1 MDHCKEQGPSNL
13 GAQVSKLGSVEPG
26 PTRGSPP
33 ARPQPDKRSRGGCGG
48 ALAVLPP
55 PLAAVPRGLIP
66 PGSDTRH
73 QLPQTPQKAAAGT
86 AEEARRRLG
95 LGWGFSGGTTFMAF
109 FFLLFLFAA
118 LRIHQSSPP
127 RPRGENTLGPQGLVP
142 RGCRKK
148 APPPRHTRAFRG
160 SKEGLGAG
168 IATRGTSTP
177 PTKTPLTP
185 NLAHVSPT
193 KTPLSPHS
201 PHPGREGGKRGG
213 EISLAKSYNKR
224 G

>member
-109 FFLLFLFAA
+109 FFIISFCSPTNSPELPPSAP
-118 LRIHQSSPP
+118 RGKYPRTPRTCPEGVQKEGPPSPP
-127 RPRGENTLGPQGLVP
+127 
-142 RGCRKK
+142 
-148 APPPRHTRAFRG
+148 HTC
-160 SKEGLGAG
+160 L
-168 IATRGTSTP
+168 
-177 PTKTPLTP
+177 
-185 NLAHVSPT
+185 
-193 KTPLSPHS
+193 
-201 PHPGREGGKRGG
+201 
-213 EISLAKSYNKR
+213 
-224 G
+224 

>member
-109 FFLLFLFAA
+109 FFYYFFLQPYEFT
-118 LRIHQSSPP
+118 RVPP
-127 RPRGENTLGPQGLVP
+127 LGPEGKIPSDPKDLSRGGAERRPPLPATHVP
-142 RGCRKK
+142 
-148 APPPRHTRAFRG
+148 
-160 SKEGLGAG
+160 LGGA
-168 IATRGTSTP
+168 
-177 PTKTPLTP
+177 
-185 NLAHVSPT
+185 
-193 KTPLSPHS
+193 
-201 PHPGREGGKRGG
+201 KRG
-213 EISLAKSYNKR
+213 
-224 G
+224 